1 MSTAHRAVNGVLLL
15 DKPSGITSHAAMQK
29 VRRLFNAEKAGHTGT
44 LDPMATGLLP
54 VCLGE
59 ATKFS
64 HLLLEA
70 DKTYAATIRL
80 GVTTTTGDLEG
91 TVTAQSPVHAERAKV
106 AEVMRGFVG
115 EILQIPP
122 MYSAIKQGGK
132 PLYKLARAGQ
142 EVPRAPRK
150 IAIRSLTLID
160 LIGDELIVRVSCS
173 KGTYVRVLAEDIGR
187 ELGCGAHLIALRRT
201 RVGALRLD
209 DAVTLEQLEQIQL
222 PERRVALLPVDE

>member
-1 MSTAHRAVNGVLLL
+1 MSAAHRAVNGVLLL
-15 DKPSGITSHAAMQK
+15 DKPPGITSHAAMQK

-106 AEVMRGFVG
+106 AEV
-115 EILQIPP
+115 
-122 MYSAIKQGGK
+122 
-132 PLYKLARAGQ
+132 
-142 EVPRAPRK
+142 
-150 IAIRSLTLID
+150 
-160 LIGDELIVRVSCS
+160 
-173 KGTYVRVLAEDIGR
+173 
-187 ELGCGAHLIALRRT
+187 
-201 RVGALRLD
+201 
-209 DAVTLEQLEQIQL
+209 
-222 PERRVALLPVDE
+222 